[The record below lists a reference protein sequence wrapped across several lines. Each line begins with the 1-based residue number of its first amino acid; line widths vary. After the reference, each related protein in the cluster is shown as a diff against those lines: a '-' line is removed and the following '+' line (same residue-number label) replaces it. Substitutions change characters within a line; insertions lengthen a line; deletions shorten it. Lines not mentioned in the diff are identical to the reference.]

1 PADMKGVLALV
12 LSLAVLAAASR
23 SVLQEQAVEL
33 ALADFHSRGHVHW
46 LFKEK
51 SVEGVS
57 AGTFIR
63 MHLNLVPTTCRK
75 QQERKQH
82 CSVRPNGKKRNCLFC
97 VKFDNTSPSEV
108 LDKYMHCSM
117 ELLTKVSA
125 TFCPPP
131 SCCPKL
137 GGTGSGGLAKLGA
150 SPSAPTCVV
159 PHLEDHTHTRAQ
171 THACPW
177 QIQHPSHAHLELYK
191 HGGTCTFGCTHAA
204 QALAPPCSQSC
215 CPHGNAGSAL
225 QVLSPRDERECQGVE
240 QAGEGVYLP
249 GKFAFLHSQL
259 D

>member
-1 PADMKGVLALV
+1 MKGVLALV

-51 SVEGVS
+51 SVEGVVENVQS

-117 ELLTKVSA
+117 ELLTKV
-125 TFCPPP
+125 
-131 SCCPKL
+131 
-137 GGTGSGGLAKLGA
+137 
-150 SPSAPTCVV
+150 
-159 PHLEDHTHTRAQ
+159 
-171 THACPW
+171 
-177 QIQHPSHAHLELYK
+177 
-191 HGGTCTFGCTHAA
+191 
-204 QALAPPCSQSC
+204 
-215 CPHGNAGSAL
+215 
-225 QVLSPRDERECQGVE
+225 LSPRDERECQGVE